1 MATLTEYVEEWL
13 TLREVRT
20 RQADAERLRD
30 HVLPLLGRR
39 RLRDLCADDVTTVV
53 QRTLGKRGMTT
64 KSAKNAYR
72 VFDEVIAAALEHKLL
87 ASDPR
92 ALPPDIWPAEP
103 SATRP
108 SFTPAEVTALITD
121 PELEEELRLFNALAF
136 YTGLPVRTLC
146 ELHFRDAPSLPRAPF
161 QTELTSVLRD
171 WHSGGFEHVFGRPP
185 TDADWLVPRRSDV
198 SQPHGE
204 GSIFKAFR
212 RCCIAL
218 DIKPRS
224 LQAIRTTFEQAL
236 AASSTNL
243 GTPTA

>member
-1 MATLTEYVEEWL
+1 MATLAEYVEEWL
-13 TLREVRT
+13 SVREVRT
-20 RQADAERLRD
+20 RHADAERLRD

-39 RLRDLCADDVTTVV
+39 RLRDLCADDVTLVV
-53 QRTLGKRGMTT
+53 QRTLAKRGMNP

-72 VFDEVIAAALEHKLL
+72 VFEEVIEAALEHQLL
-87 ASDPR
+87 TSDPR

-103 SATRP
+103 NLTRP
-108 SFTPAEVTALITD
+108 TFSAAEVTALTAD

-136 YTGLPVRTLC
+136 YTGLPVRTIC
-146 ELHFRDAPSLPRAPF
+146 VLHFRDIAGLPRAPF
-161 QTELTSVLRD
+161 HDELTKVLGD
-171 WHSGGFEHVFGRPP
+171 WRSAGFERVFGRPP
-185 TDADWLVPRRSDV
+185 SEDDWLVPRRSDV

-236 AASSTNL
+236 AASTANH
-243 GTPTA
+243 GTAPV